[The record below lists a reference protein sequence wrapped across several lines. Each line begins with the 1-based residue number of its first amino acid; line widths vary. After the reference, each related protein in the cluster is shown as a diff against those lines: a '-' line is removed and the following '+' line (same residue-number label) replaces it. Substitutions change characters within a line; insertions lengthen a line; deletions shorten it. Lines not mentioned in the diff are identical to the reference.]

1 MTPSYFEQVRAATG
15 TRFWVNNPTAADV
28 EPALRHGAMGC
39 TTNPAFA
46 AGLLGRA
53 PDEVLPVIRE
63 SIAGEGD
70 DELAAERVQ
79 ERLVATIATAFRP
92 LYDATRGAEG
102 FVSIQGAPES
112 DDDSAAILREAASA
126 RAIAPNVTPK
136 LPATKAGLDALEALV
151 ADGSPVIV
159 TEVFSV
165 AQLIAVCERWLTASR
180 RGGVR
185 PPFFMSPI
193 TGIFGDHLRA
203 IARRESLPISEE
215 AIAQAGVL
223 VAKAC
228 YRVVR
233 ARDYPVILL
242 FGGSRSPID
251 FTGLVGGGMATTIN
265 WSTAEQLLASGPEVA
280 ATIDAPVDPAI
291 ERTLREAFANV
302 RSALDPDGLHEDDF
316 ADFGP
321 VRYFRDIFVAGW
333 DTLLTAVRTVR
344 AEPARVRG

>member
-1 MTPSYFEQVRAATG
+1 LEQVRTATG
-15 TRFWVNNPTAADV
+15 TRFWVNNPSAAEV
-28 EPALRHGAMGC
+28 ELALRHGAMGC

-53 PDEVLPVIRE
+53 PDEILPVIR
-63 SIAGEGD
+63 ACVAADVD
-70 DELAAERVQ
+70 DHIAAERVQ
-79 ERLVATIATAFRP
+79 ERLVAAIATAFRP
-92 LYDATRGAEG
+92 LYDDSNGMEG
-102 FVSIQGAPES
+102 HVSIQGAPGS
-112 DDDSAAILREAASA
+112 DADSSAILREAASA

-136 LPATKAGLDALEALV
+136 LPATAAGLDALDVLV

-203 IARRESLPISEE
+203 AAEREGLIAPEAAIS
-215 AIAQAGVL
+215 QAGVL

-233 ARDYPVILL
+233 ERDYPVVLL

-251 FTGLVGGGMATTIN
+251 FTGLVGGGVATTIN
-265 WSTAEQLLASGPEVA
+265 WTTAEQLLALGPEVA
-280 ATIDAPVDPAI
+280 ATIDAGVDPAI
-291 ERTLREAFANV
+291 ERTLRETFADV
-302 RSALDPDGLHEDDF
+302 RVALDPEGLGPDDF

-321 VRYFRDIFVAGW
+321 VSYFRDIFVAGW
-333 DTLLTAVRTVR
+333 DTLLAAVRAAR
-344 AEPARVRG
+344 LEPAHVRG

>member
-1 MTPSYFEQVRAATG
+1 LSPSYFEQVRAATG

-28 EPALRHGAMGC
+28 VLALRHGAMGC

-53 PDEVLPVIRE
+53 PGEVLPVIRE
-63 SIAGEGD
+63 CVAADVD
-70 DELAAERVQ
+70 DHIAAERVQ
-79 ERLVATIATAFRP
+79 ESLVAAIATAFRP
-92 LYDATRGAEG
+92 LYDGSGGTEG
-102 FVSIQGAPES
+102 YVSIQGAPGS
-112 DDDSAAILREAASA
+112 DADSAAILREAASA

-136 LPATKAGLDALEALV
+136 LPATTAGLDALDVLV

-165 AQLIAVCERWLTASR
+165 AQVIAVCERWLAASR

-193 TGIFGDHLRA
+193 TGIFGDYLRA
-203 IARRESLPISEE
+203 TAEREGLAASEAAIS
-215 AIAQAGVL
+215 QAGVL

-233 ARDYPVILL
+233 ERDYPVVLL
-242 FGGSRSPID
+242 FGGSRSSID
-251 FTGLVGGGMATTIN
+251 FTGLMGAGMATTIN
-265 WSTAEQLLASGPEVA
+265 WSTAEQLLASRPEIGT
-280 ATIDAPVDPAI
+280 TIDAPVDPAI
-291 ERTLREAFANV
+291 ELTLGQTFADV
-302 RSALDPDGLHEDDF
+302 RAALDADGLKPDGF

-333 DTLLTAVRTVR
+333 DTLLAAVRAARV
-344 AEPARVRG
+344 EPARVRG

>member
-1 MTPSYFEQVRAATG
+1 MIPRYFEQVRAATG

-28 EPALRHGAMGC
+28 ELALANGAMGC

-53 PDEVLPVIRE
+53 PDEVVPVIGACVAE
-63 SIAGEGD
+63 EAD
-70 DELAAERVQ
+70 DHAAAERVQ
-79 ERLVATIATAFRP
+79 ERLVAAIATAFRP

-102 FVSIQGAPES
+102 FVSIQGAPGS
-112 DDDSAAILREAASA
+112 DDDAAAILREAASA

-136 LPATKAGLDALEALV
+136 LPATKAGLDALEVLV

-165 AQLIAVCERWLTASR
+165 AQLIAVCERWLIASR

-203 IARRESLPISEE
+203 VAGRDGLAIPDP

-233 ARDYPVILL
+233 ERDYPVILL

-265 WSTAEQLLASGPEVA
+265 WSTAEQLLVSSPEAA
-280 ATIDAPVDPAI
+280 ATIDAPVDPAV
-291 ERTLREAFANV
+291 ERTLREAFADV
-302 RSALDPDGLHEDDF
+302 RTALDPDGLGEDDF
-316 ADFGP
+316 AGFGP

-333 DTLLTAVRTVR
+333 DTLLEAVRAARV
-344 AEPARVRG
+344 EPARVRR